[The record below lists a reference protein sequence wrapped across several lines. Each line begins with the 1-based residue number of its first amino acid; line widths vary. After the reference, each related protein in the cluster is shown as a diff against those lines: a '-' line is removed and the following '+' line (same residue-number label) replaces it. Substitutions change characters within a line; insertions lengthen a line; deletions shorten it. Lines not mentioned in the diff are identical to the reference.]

1 MIQLLDRNSLVAH
14 VRSRSSVASLP
25 ESEQADVIEEVV
37 HLCNTHPDLAGVD
50 RIEFPDVTEAYRAQ
64 VNRSDREADNLG

>member
-1 MIQLLDRNSLVAH
+1 LRTFAPGAAWP
-14 VRSRSSVASLP
+14 RCP

-64 VNRSDREADNLG
+64 VNRSDREADNLS